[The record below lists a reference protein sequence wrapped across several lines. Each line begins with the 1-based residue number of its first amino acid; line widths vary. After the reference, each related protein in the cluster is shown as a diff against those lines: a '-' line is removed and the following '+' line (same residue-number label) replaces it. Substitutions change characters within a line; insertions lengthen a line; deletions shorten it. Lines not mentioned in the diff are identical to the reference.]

1 MVSPPTALSDTL
13 TAQGWGQG
21 PLEYPIPGP
30 SYLTQPAPSRATW
43 GEEALRPQGGPP
55 WVPPPP
61 SQIWPGRPDLERPGF
76 RPGGEF
82 WPGQGPARIDF
93 PPAQEEIGGA
103 TAYQPPDIVIPP
115 SVREVS
121 PGPLIPSPAP
131 APEPYPRREPIAR
144 VPILGPETAPVTRMV
159 PVTRPGR
166 ELLDVIAENPQMLAV
181 LKAYPGLLQLIA
193 QERERQEWEDVL
205 PTAGPAAPSAAA
217 PAGVT
222 APAPPAAPREG
233 APTEGAIPPSAAP
246 EVTALKTR
254 LEPSIAKMVRK
265 PQLLGTP
272 RGKALMEDYLK
283 LEEAEGKAEER
294 AGKAQERKLK
304 AATAEEEQDFREW
317 ALAQAQARVDA
328 GDQPGAEEYIL
339 MSRNP
344 QLGVQIMKDRR
355 EREQETAE
363 QKFFT
368 GLAEKEPDPDRKR
381 LFEIAAVSKGVRA
394 EAIKALKPEEKALT
408 GDVLTVIGRTGMDP
422 RTGKPAP
429 PDLAQQGKAY
439 IEGGVQAGERVARA
453 QAEGRAGVALQQPI
467 GDDAIKYADEKGQRP
482 SPDTPKSQVYAN
494 YINITGEQLKFLQAY
509 DGFSQLLTPE
519 RIESFKL
526 LFPYEDYVRN
536 VAYRELLRK
545 GYNPRGLN
553 AEDLK
558 QARTAIAQFAQYNRQ
573 ATQAARLT
581 GETGNV
587 ATADTNRVM
596 ADIPDAANF
605 DIFKA
610 ALDDLRTYMNRGRAF
625 ILTHKGK
632 QQLPTGLA
640 PPLPSEKGNDPL
652 GIR

>member
-1 MVSPPTALSDTL
+1 VS
-13 TAQGWGQG
+13 
-21 PLEYPIPGP
+21 
-30 SYLTQPAPSRATW
+30 
-43 GEEALRPQGGPP
+43 
-55 WVPPPP
+55 
-61 SQIWPGRPDLERPGF
+61 
-76 RPGGEF
+76 
-82 WPGQGPARIDF
+82 
-93 PPAQEEIGGA
+93 
-103 TAYQPPDIVIPP
+103 
-115 SVREVS
+115 
-121 PGPLIPSPAP
+121 AP
-131 APEPYPRREPIAR
+131 A
-144 VPILGPETAPVTRMV
+144 GAP
-159 PVTRPGR
+159 G
-166 ELLDVIAENPQMLAV
+166 AV
-181 LKAYPGLLQLIA
+181 
-193 QERERQEWEDVL
+193 
-205 PTAGPAAPSAAA
+205 AAA
-217 PAGVT
+217 PGGVT
-222 APAPPAAPREG
+222 APAPPAAPREA
-233 APTEGAIPPSAAP
+233 APTEEAVPPSAAP

-254 LEPSIAKMVRK
+254 LEPSIARMVRK

-272 RGKALMEDYLK
+272 RGKALMEQYLK

-294 AGKAQERKLK
+294 AGKAQERRLK
-304 AATAEEEQDFREW
+304 AATAEEEQDFRQW
-317 ALAQAQARVDA
+317 ALEQAQARQAA
-328 GDQPGAEEYIL
+328 GDQQGAEDYIL

-355 EREQETAE
+355 ERDAEAAE

-394 EAIKALKPEEKALT
+394 EAIKALKPEDKALT
-408 GDVLTVIGRTGMDP
+408 GDVLTVVGRTGMDP

-453 QAEGRAGVALQQPI
+453 GAESRAGVALQQPI

-494 YINITGEQLKFLQAY
+494 YINITAEQLKFLQAY

-519 RIESFKL
+519 RIESFRP

-536 VAYRELLRK
+536 VSYRELLRK

-587 ATADTNRVM
+587 ATADAERVM
-596 ADIPDAANF
+596 AEIPDAANF

-610 ALDDLRTYMNRGRAF
+610 ALDDLRTYMNRQRAF
-625 ILTHKGK
+625 VLAHKGK
-632 QQLPTGLA
+632 QQIPTGLA